1 MSLQWKWQSLERVV
15 AWPASFFPMTAAL
28 IRLRECGSLLDKGLL
43 LFCTVWA
50 GILIMLNYTLDIE
63 SGMIKGLD
71 SRWQQCAALFLVYCS
86 AFVIPYGFAMVFR
99 RHLIAATPLFWL
111 LLLIAPAL
119 FAVKASVVNPLENQ
133 IDGVWGSYW
142 TIVTTLPFKLLV
154 VLAPLIV
161 LQRWFPEQ
169 PGFWG
174 LTLRNV
180 RWWPYGLMLLMMVPL
195 IAYAGTQPDFLAAY
209 PRLKQ
214 IAFIAPHTE
223 HFGWFQLLYEVS
235 YGIDFVTIELF
246 FRGFLIFAFARYAGP
261 VAILPMAV
269 FYCSVHF
276 GKPLLE
282 CVSSFFG
289 GLILGVVAY
298 QTRSIAGG
306 LAVHLGIAWMMEVSA
321 YAGNVRSA

>member
-1 MSLQWKWQSLERVV
+1 MITISIFLRSCTEVIDKW
-15 AWPASFFPMTAAL
+15 
-28 IRLRECGSLLDKGLL
+28 LL

-50 GILIMLNYTLDIE
+50 GLLIALNYTLDIE
-63 SGMIKGLD
+63 NGFIRGLD
-71 SRWQQCAALFLVYCS
+71 SRFSQCAALFLIYCC
-86 AFVIPYGFAMVFR
+86 AFVIPYGFVAIAR
-99 RHLIAATPLFWL
+99 KQLIATTPVFWL
-111 LLLIAPAL
+111 LLLLAPAL
-119 FAVKASVVNPLENQ
+119 FAVKATVASPLENR
-133 IDGVWGSYW
+133 IEGVWGDYW
-142 TIVTTLPFKLLV
+142 TIVSALPFKLLV
-154 VLAPLIV
+154 VLVPLIV

-169 PGFWG
+169 PVFWG
-174 LTLRNV
+174 LTVHNV
-180 RWWPYGLMLLMMVPL
+180 RWRPYGLMLLIMVPL

-223 HFGWFQLLYEVS
+223 HFGWFQLLYEFS

-261 VAILPMAV
+261 AAILPMAV

-282 CVSSFFG
+282 CISSFFG

-306 LAVHLGIAWMMEVSA
+306 LAVHLGIAWMMEISA
-321 YAGNVRSA
+321 YAGNLRSA

>member
-1 MSLQWKWQSLERVV
+1 
-15 AWPASFFPMTAAL
+15 MTAIL
-28 IRLRECGSLLDKGLL
+28 IRLRECGSLLDRWLL
-43 LFCTVWA
+43 LFCTFWA
-50 GILIMLNYTLDIE
+50 GLLIGLNYTFDIE
-63 SGMIKGLD
+63 SGFIRGLD
-71 SRWQQCAALFLVYCS
+71 SRVSRCAVLFLVYCC
-86 AFVIPYGFAMVFR
+86 AFAVPYGFAAVAR
-99 RHLIAATPLFWL
+99 KQLIAPAPVFWL

-119 FAVKASVVNPLENQ
+119 FALKAAIAGPLENR
-133 IDGVWGSYW
+133 IEGVWGDYW
-142 TIVTTLPFKLLV
+142 TIVAALPFKLLV
-154 VLAPLIV
+154 VLALLIV

-180 RWWPYGLMLLMMVPL
+180 RWRPYGLMLLVMAPL

-235 YGIDFVTIELF
+235 YGIDFITIELF
-246 FRGFLIFAFARYAGP
+246 FRGFLIFAFARYAGAA
-261 VAILPMAV
+261 AILPMAV
-269 FYCSVHF
+269 FYCSIHF

-306 LAVHLGIAWMMEVSA
+306 LAVHLGIAWMMEISA
-321 YAGNVRSA
+321 YAGNLRNV